1 MTQTILAQKK
11 KKKKEQGIKIV
22 CGVHAVLL
30 SPRIFWRTSAKK
42 RLNSASIKMWRSFH
56 CVSWCWETTKKFTFT
71 SFLGNQ
77 NRRISKFWSISP
89 LTFSFIWLISLKQI
103 LELSENTTCKGLNL
117 LLSLITEA
125 YFLSRT
131 HRKLPSG
138 IILPDLALFSF
149 LSVKATFEKGET
161 RAEPILLQ
169 WFPASQSPQQLWSE
183 LLKLILLLYVSTLS
197 FGYLETPLIFWGPF

>member
-1 MTQTILAQKK
+1 
-11 KKKKEQGIKIV
+11 
-22 CGVHAVLL
+22 
-30 SPRIFWRTSAKK
+30 
-42 RLNSASIKMWRSFH
+42 MWRSFH

-161 RAEPILLQ
+161 TSRAHSASVISSIPEPTATVIRTFKIDPSPVCLYTFLWLPRDSSHILRPFLVILSTCPLMVIFSSALVCLLNEL
-169 WFPASQSPQQLWSE
+169 WMDWTHFPEAWLHFVE
-183 LLKLILLLYVSTLS
+183 LKR
-197 FGYLETPLIFWGPF
+197 